1 MPVYSFN
8 GRAALRHA
16 WSKPLVWAVCAGPLT
31 WLVWGAWQ
39 DALGANPAEAL
50 IRQTGEMAL
59 RLLCVTLTLTP
70 LRVQLRWP
78 ELAGFR
84 RMLGLWAYAY
94 ALLHF
99 VCYAWL
105 DMGWDMPDI
114 VRDVAKRP
122 FILVGVLCLSLL
134 TPLALTSWH
143 GAVRWMGGL
152 RWQRLHRVVYAVAPL
167 VILHFFWMRASKN
180 RFDEVWVY
188 GVWLAAVLMWRAAR
202 AWRTTALQPT
212 KRS

>member
-1 MPVYSFN
+1 MHSFN

-16 WSKPLVWAVCAGPLT
+16 WSKPLVWVVCAGPLS
-31 WLVWGAWQ
+31 WLVWAAWQ

-50 IRQTGEMAL
+50 IRHTGEMAL

-70 LRVQLRWP
+70 LRVQLGWP
-78 ELAGFR
+78 ELARFR

-94 ALLHF
+94 AVCHF
-99 VCYAWL
+99 VCYAWF

-152 RWQRLHRVVYAVAPL
+152 HWQRLHRLVYAVAPL

-202 AWRTTALQPT
+202 AWRTTPLQPT

>member
-1 MPVYSFN
+1 MHSFN

-78 ELAGFR
+78 ELARFR

-143 GAVRWMGGL
+143 GAVRWMGSV

-202 AWRTTALQPT
+202 AWRTTTLQPT